1 MKLSVYTLSGMVS
14 YKNMISIIKIF
25 FFYIILICNV
35 FYSQIHNPKTSIQV
49 NYNQFYHYF
58 NDQKYKNLF
67 SSGVNFVYSE
77 NINNVRI
84 SLGFGY
90 SSKNYKNET
99 LGSTSPFIYIKY
111 RIPTFSIPIYST
123 IFLIK
128 KPKNQFGFDFGITL
142 KKLNS
147 YKIINY
153 YNKDTW
159 IKTSGDIY
167 SNLGLSAIFG
177 LTYRHNLKSNLS
189 LNFSAIT
196 LFSFIDEY
204 KRNNSDNSNP
214 FYVQDSNPSLLLNIG
229 LEYSFKK
236 SYVSLFL
243 NQNKTTT
250 L

>member
-1 MKLSVYTLSGMVS
+1 
-14 YKNMISIIKIF
+14 MISIKKIF
-25 FFYIILICNV
+25 FFSLILICDV
-35 FYSQIHNPKTSIQV
+35 FYSQTHNPKTSIQV
-49 NYNQFYHYF
+49 NYNQFYHFF
-58 NDQKYKNLF
+58 NDQKNKNQF
-67 SSGVNFVYSE
+67 SSGVNFIYSE
-77 NINNVRI
+77 NIKNVRI
-84 SLGFGY
+84 SLGFSY
-90 SSKNYKNET
+90 STKNYKNKT
-99 LGSTSPFIYIKY
+99 LNLTSPFIYIKY

-147 YKIINY
+147 FKIIKY

-159 IKTSGDIY
+159 VKTSGDIY

-177 LTYRHNLKSNLS
+177 LTYRQNLKSNLS

-196 LFSFIDEY
+196 SFSFIDEY

-214 FYVQDSNPSLLLNIG
+214 FYVDDSNPSLFLNIG

-236 SYVSLFL
+236 SYFSLFL
-243 NQNKTTT
+243 NQNKPAS